1 MAIDFLKRIFNRDK
15 VNIALEEIQALVL
28 RSRPIPYYGTV
39 ALLEIKDA
47 TNANQT
53 LKNLIPLVNSAE
65 NWDQNDG
72 SSVSITFTYKG
83 LEKIGLPKDSL
94 DSFPESFKEGM
105 AKRAGFLNNIGVN
118 DPKNWQH
125 PYCGSYYCQ

>member
-1 MAIDFLKRIFNRDK
+1 
-15 VNIALEEIQALVL
+15 
-28 RSRPIPYYGTV
+28 V

-47 TNANQT
+47 TNAKQT

-83 LEKIGLPKDSL
+83 LEKIGKALSERNIQIIPKISL
-94 DSFPESFKEGM
+94 ASFFGY
-105 AKRAGFLNNIGVN
+105 
-118 DPKNWQH
+118 W
-125 PYCGSYYCQ
+125 C